1 MITRFIIAG
10 NFLQFYLI
18 LASNM
23 YSYCIALF
31 LDNDGDTAG
40 VSPPFSLREGRAIIG
55 LILTVLCLRGN
66 PDKHIF
72 RVRPIRDRI
81 GIRIF

>member
-31 LDNDGDTAG
+31 LDNDGAYCRDQ
-40 VSPPFSLREGRAIIG
+40 PSLFFERREGYYW
-55 LILTVLCLRGN
+55 VN
-66 PDKHIF
+66 PD
-72 RVRPIRDRI
+72 RAMPS
-81 GIRIF
+81 G